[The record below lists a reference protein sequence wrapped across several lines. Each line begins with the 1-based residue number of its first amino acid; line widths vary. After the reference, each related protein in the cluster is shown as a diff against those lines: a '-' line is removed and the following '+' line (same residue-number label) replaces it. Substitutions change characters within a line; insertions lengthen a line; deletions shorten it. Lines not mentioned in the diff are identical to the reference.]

1 MKDMLPTNTDI
12 PLTTIQLSN
21 QESNA
26 LTFRRL
32 ILTSLMTFVQID
44 SSRTTLFASLQTSF
58 VSSLEVS
65 VSHDLGALGD
75 YEQ

>member
-12 PLTTIQLSN
+12 PLTTIELSN

-44 SSRTTLFASLQTSF
+44 SSRTTLFASL
-58 VSSLEVS
+58 
-65 VSHDLGALGD
+65 
-75 YEQ
+75 